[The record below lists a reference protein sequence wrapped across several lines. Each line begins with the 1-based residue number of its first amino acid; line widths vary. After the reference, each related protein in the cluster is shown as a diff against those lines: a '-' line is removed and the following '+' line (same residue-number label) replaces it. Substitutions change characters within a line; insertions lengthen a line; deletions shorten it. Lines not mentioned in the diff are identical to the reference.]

1 MSARAAA
8 RLAVGDGADPDG
20 LARAI
25 TDHLAW
31 MAMTHYAASTITGRR
46 FYLNRFAAWSAER
59 GVLRPTEVSR
69 AVLERY
75 RAHLFHRRD
84 AAGRPMSFRGQY
96 MHLHAV
102 RMLFSWLARANRV
115 LYNPAADLE
124 LPRME
129 KRLPKAVLSVEEVE
143 RILATANLADPL
155 GLRDRAVL
163 EVLYSTAI
171 RRAEAARL
179 SVFDVHHG
187 DGTLLVHGK
196 GNKDRMVPIGE
207 RALAWVDRYL
217 ADVRPLLGYDDD
229 QTGLFLNRFG
239 VPMTATQIGARV
251 AAYIK
256 TAELGKTGGPHLFRH
271 TAATLMLEGG
281 ADVRYV
287 QELLGHASLLSTQIY
302 TRVSIRQLKAVHTAT
317 HPGATNT
324 PRRARRVDVDPA
336 TLRQVLDD
344 DPDDRDAE

>member
-1 MSARAAA
+1 MTARATV
-8 RLAVGDGADPDG
+8 AVVDADPDG
-20 LARAI
+20 LVRAI

-31 MAMTHYAASTITGRR
+31 MAMRHYAASTIAGRR
-46 FYLNRFAAWSAER
+46 FYLHRFAGWAAER

-69 AVLERY
+69 PVLERY

-84 AAGRPMSFRGQY
+84 RSGRPMSFRGQY

-102 RMLFSWLARANRV
+102 RMLFSWLAKANRV
-115 LYNPAADLE
+115 LFNPAADLE

-129 KRLPKAVLSVEEVE
+129 KRLPKAVLTVEEVE
-143 RILATANLADPL
+143 RVLAQPNLADPL
-155 GLRDRAVL
+155 GLRDRAIL

-179 SVFDVHHG
+179 SVFDVHHS
-187 DGTLLVHGK
+187 DGTLLIHGK
-196 GNKDRMVPIGE
+196 GAKDRMVPIGD
-207 RALAWVDRYL
+207 RALAWVDKYL
-217 ADVRPLLGYDDD
+217 TDVRPLLTYHPDEA
-229 QTGLFLNRFG
+229 GLFLNRAG
-239 VPMTATQIGARV
+239 APMTDTQIGARV
-251 AAYIK
+251 SAYIQA
-256 TAELGKTGGPHLFRH
+256 AELGKTGGPHLFRH

-287 QELLGHASLLSTQIY
+287 QELLGHASLVTTQIY

-324 PRRARRVDVDPA
+324 PRSARPA
-336 TLRQVLDD
+336 
-344 DPDDRDAE
+344 AS

>member
-1 MSARAAA
+1 VTHAHAQV
-8 RLAVGDGADPDG
+8 LVEADPDG

-31 MAMTHYAASTITGRR
+31 MAMTRYADSTITGRR
-46 FYLNRFAAWSAER
+46 FYLTRFAGWAAER

-84 AAGRPMSFRGQY
+84 ATGRPMSFRAQY
-96 MHLHAV
+96 MHLHAI
-102 RMLFSWLARANRV
+102 RMLFSWLARGNRV

-143 RILATANLADPL
+143 LVLAQPNLADPL

-187 DGTLLVHGK
+187 DGTLLIHGK
-196 GNKDRMVPIGE
+196 GSKDRMVPIGD
-207 RALAWVDRYL
+207 RALAWVDHYL
-217 ADVRPLLGYDDD
+217 ADVRPLLLYDDD

-239 VPMTATQIGARV
+239 TPMTATQIGARV
-251 AAYIK
+251 SAYVTSAK
-256 TAELGKTGGPHLFRH
+256 LGKTGGPHLFRH

-287 QELLGHASLLSTQIY
+287 QELLGHASLVTTQIY

-317 HPGATNT
+317 HPGAANT
-324 PRRARRVDVDPA
+324 PRRARTAGVDPA
-336 TLRQVLDD
+336 LAADVLDHD
-344 DPDDRDAE
+344 DEQP